1 MSTAMDKSCA
11 DMYAKVAEWKLD
23 VPTGTKGLQIES
35 YNVERKA
42 EDEFL
47 IQRGSKIQIEDAYF
61 DQYQKIWMLK
71 GIVKQD

>member
-1 MSTAMDKSCA
+1 MDKSCA
-11 DMYAKVAEWKLD
+11 DMYAKVAEWSLD